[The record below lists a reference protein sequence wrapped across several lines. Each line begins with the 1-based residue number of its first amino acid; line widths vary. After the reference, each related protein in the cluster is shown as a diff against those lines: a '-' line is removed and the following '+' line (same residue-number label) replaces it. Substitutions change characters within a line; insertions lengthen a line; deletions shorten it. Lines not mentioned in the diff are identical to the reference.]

1 MKEFIFESI
10 RGKKSSAIE
19 VNKMI
24 HEDERKG
31 LGNYASLHLNKK
43 GGFFIYL
50 LIESLNDTHITKFN
64 SSNPE
69 FRIFTK
75 GDKSYMLVNFSSN
88 LPIFEFLFDISIYK
102 KFLSFDE
109 IKNILINNFLIAL
122 VDSNDTVRSIK
133 SVQLKEQSY
142 GKFEKALLDAFQNPN
157 FSREYRVFLIPFYEK
172 STDRWWKIIEEA
184 SL

>member
-1 MKEFIFESI
+1 MEEFIFESV
-10 RGKKSSAIE
+10 RSKNKKFIK
-19 VNKMI
+19 VNQVI
-24 HEDERKG
+24 HEKERKG

-50 LIESLNDTHITKFN
+50 LIDTLNDTHILKFN
-64 SSNPE
+64 NSNPE

-88 LPIFEFLFDISIYK
+88 LPIFEFLFDISIYNK
-102 KFLSFDE
+102 SLTYEE
-109 IKNILINNFLIAL
+109 ILKIVKNEFQIAL
-122 VDSNDTVRSIK
+122 VDSNDIVRSVKIIK
-133 SVQLKEQSY
+133 IKEKSY
-142 GKFEKALLDAFQNPN
+142 EKFEKGLYEAFLNPN

-184 SL
+184 